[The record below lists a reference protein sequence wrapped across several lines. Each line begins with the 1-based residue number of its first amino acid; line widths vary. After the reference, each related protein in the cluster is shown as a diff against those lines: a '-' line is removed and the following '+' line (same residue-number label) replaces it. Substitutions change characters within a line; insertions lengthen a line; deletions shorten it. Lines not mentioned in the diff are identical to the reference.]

1 MITLPGADFSPRKVD
16 INAKTRKEERAEAKE
31 FTLDEYDPPQSPLLK
46 GGSAR
51 APLLAKERLG
61 EVETILTNS
70 YVEARNG

>member
-1 MITLPGADFSPRKVD
+1 MNMLRDPGLAPNHAGSGW
-16 INAKTRKEERAEAKE
+16 KEL
-31 FTLDEYDPPQSPLLK
+31 TLDEYDPPQSPLLK

-51 APLLAKERLG
+51 APLLAKEGLG